1 MPELLVV
8 ILVISVLFVGV
19 TAGSVALAV
28 YLTRRLAVAAR
39 ARAGELADRARTR
52 ATALAGQGVTAE
64 AARLRLELRTALDS
78 TRRALAAAQAAG
90 WPVGDAPSLVRRL
103 ERAAA
108 EVDARLRILGSERG
122 PAWAADQLPRLRQ
135 QVRTVTESCGELRAG
150 LSRHG
155 LDVGDAELNHLRE
168 DCRIEGQAL
177 GTPTPL
183 GWPDAE
189 LPRRGDPPRR

>member
-39 ARAGELADRARTR
+39 ARASELADRARTR

>member
-1 MPELLVV
+1 
-8 ILVISVLFVGV
+8 
-19 TAGSVALAV
+19 
-28 YLTRRLAVAAR
+28 
-39 ARAGELADRARTR
+39 
-52 ATALAGQGVTAE
+52 
-64 AARLRLELRTALDS
+64 
-78 TRRALAAAQAAG
+78 
-90 WPVGDAPSLVRRL
+90 
-103 ERAAA
+103 
-108 EVDARLRILGSERG
+108 ILGSERG